1 MSVSPDKTPSEI
13 DALRQE
19 QVKAAQKLND
29 YINALQNKIEE
40 ILGELKLLRDRVK
53 ALEDT
58 WNDAVEKGAIAYRE

>member
-29 YINALQNKIEE
+29 YINALQNKIDE

-53 ALEDT
+53 ALEDR
-58 WNDAVEKGAIAYRE
+58 WKEAVENLEVHIH